1 MAKIGKIEIEGNG
14 EKVAKLLQTN
24 SLTKTA
30 EKSGYSVGEI
40 RSFIRAQRRN
50 ENSFIENNRAHTE
63 QTTPIIDELTT
74 LDEINDIYSRLKR
87 DLENVRRFHP
97 SDFKLIASIESDL
110 LKTLK
115 LREDLRERES
125 RSKQTHTE
133 EVDYKAHIASLMSVL
148 GSELR
153 PYPELKKRLREALGG
168 F

>member
-1 MAKIGKIEIEGNG
+1 MAKIGRIETEGAG
-14 EKVAKLLQTN
+14 EKVSKLLANN

-30 EKSGYSVGEI
+30 AKSGYSVGEI

-50 ENSFIENNRAHTE
+50 ENPSIENKSTDME
-63 QTTPIIDELTT
+63 QEATIIDELAT

-125 RSKQTHTE
+125 RSKQPYTE
-133 EVDYKAHIASLMSVL
+133 EIDYKAHIASLMSVL

-153 PYPELKKRLREALGG
+153 PYPELKRRIREALGG